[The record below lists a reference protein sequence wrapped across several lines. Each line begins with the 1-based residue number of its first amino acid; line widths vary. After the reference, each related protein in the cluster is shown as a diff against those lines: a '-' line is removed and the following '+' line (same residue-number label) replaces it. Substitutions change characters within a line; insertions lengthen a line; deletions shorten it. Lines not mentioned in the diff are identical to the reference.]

1 MAGSGC
7 QQTWK
12 GLTDKK
18 KKKHFFDINK
28 AFYFTKILKYP
39 IVVNPQMKYSS
50 QFQVPAMILMF

>member
-7 QQTWK
+7 QQT
-12 GLTDKK
+12 KK
-18 KKKHFFDINK
+18 KNKRFFDLNK

-50 QFQVPAMILMF
+50 QFQVTAMILMF